1 MFVDQVKV
9 HIKAGKGGDGL
20 VSFRH
25 EKYVAYGGPFGGD
38 GANGGDV
45 IFEADPGMTT
55 LLDLRYH
62 RKIIATPGEKGK
74 NKKMHG
80 ANGEHKVVKVPLGT
94 IVKRSDNNQVLADLT
109 KPHQRQVVAHGGR
122 GGRGNWHFRSSHNT
136 APKDAEQ
143 GVLGEEFDC
152 VVELRVLAYV

>member
-38 GANGGDV
+38 GGNGGDV

-62 RKIIATPGEKGK
+62 RKVIATPGEKGK

-80 ANGEHKVVKVPLGT
+80 ANGEHKVVKVPL
-94 IVKRSDNNQVLADLT
+94 
-109 KPHQRQVVAHGGR
+109 
-122 GGRGNWHFRSSHNT
+122 
-136 APKDAEQ
+136 
-143 GVLGEEFDC
+143 
-152 VVELRVLAYV
+152 

>member
-38 GANGGDV
+38 GGNGGDV

-62 RKIIATPGEKGK
+62 RKVIATPGEKGK

-94 IVKRSDNNQVLADLT
+94 IVKRSDNNQILHPIYLVL
-109 KPHQRQVVAHGGR
+109 HIQVPYCG
-122 GGRGNWHFRSSHNT
+122 
-136 APKDAEQ
+136 
-143 GVLGEEFDC
+143 LI
-152 VVELRVLAYV
+152 